1 MGRVGA
7 CADNAGMESF
17 FSLLQK
23 NAGEG
28 RPHAPLRLRRRG
40 RSVRLPAH
48 RPAGPYR
55 GGDGRASSPR
65 RSADLRDDLVD
76 LLWRYLD
83 NGLDVVVV
91 DQTTPEHRGVGLACV
106 KVIVPGMLPMTFG
119 HHARR
124 VVGLPRLYGVPYR
137 LGYRSAPLTTADVNP
152 HAHPFP

>member
-1 MGRVGA
+1 MVDDPLQVRRMADHSLLYA
-7 CADNAGMESF
+7 CADVVDRF
-17 FSLLQK
+17 DFLRT
-23 NAGEG
+23 G
-28 RPHAPLRLRRRG
+28 RQ
-40 RSVRLPAH
+40 VRTVAEMD
-48 RPAGPYR
+48 A
-55 GGDGRASSPR
+55 ASSPR

-76 LLWRYLD
+76 LLWRYLG

-124 VVGLPRLYGVPYR
+124 VDGLPRLYGVPYR